1 MFATF
6 RRDIQVY
13 FESDPAARSTLTVIL
28 CYPGLHAL
36 WFHRLAHWLWL
47 REFYLLGRFT
57 SHVGRFCTGIEI
69 HPGAQIGPGLVI
81 DHGMSTV
88 IGETAEIGANVL
100 LYHNVTLGGV
110 DLIKGKRHPTVED
123 HVVIGAGAQILG
135 PIRIGARSR
144 IGANAVVVKD
154 VPSDSVVVGVPGR
167 ARPRNNA
174 TLNNAMATTRPDPDL
189 HHNVMPDTVMEL
201 IQDLKERLAVQER
214 ELFVLRE
221 LVAMPRHLEGDVL
234 GLALLDDDVAD
245 DEAVRNNEQQALLF
259 EI

>member
-1 MFATF
+1 MFATI
-6 RRDIQVY
+6 RRDIQAY
-13 FESDPAARSTLTVIL
+13 FDSDPAARSTLTVIL

-36 WFHRLAHWLWL
+36 WFHRLARWLWTH
-47 REFYLLGRFT
+47 EFYLLGRFI
-57 SHVGRFCTGIEI
+57 SHMGRFFTGIEI
-69 HPGAQIGPGLVI
+69 HPGAQISSGLVI
-81 DHGMSTV
+81 DHGMGTV

-123 HVVIGAGAQILG
+123 HVVVGAGAQILG

-154 VPSDSVVVGVPGR
+154 VPSDSVVIGVPGR

-174 TLNNAMATTRPDPDL
+174 TVTARPDPDL

-201 IQDLKERLAVQER
+201 IQDLKERLAVQDR
-214 ELFVLRE
+214 ELFALRE
-221 LVAMPRHLEGDVL
+221 LVVTTRQIEGDVL
-234 GLALLDDDVAD
+234 GLALMDGDVAD
-245 DEAVRNNEQQALLF
+245 DEAIRDNEQQALLF